1 MKRPKLSFY
10 LYNLVHV
17 AQFILFASTLVRL
30 YVSTWNYPG
39 GQVGSKLQLAI
50 DTNLA
55 YRVHVDTLTAM
66 TGFTRFTEDLFP
78 NVLFDKRDLL
88 PHEVDNFNLLITA
101 DNLNQ
106 YYRKVFEIDAFKGF
120 TWYPLEEVLR
130 DARVLKLKLPFHMRI
145 EPAIYCYEVKKPDGE
160 PVVLPNGDNVYNKES
175 SIEKRVEND
184 SKERVAG
191 VNVDRA
197 KTQTTSPEPVS
208 QKYIQNAVDD
218 KVRVELNPTLTDES
232 KKVLDAVLK
241 DNLIVEPSTMTET
254 IMSTTPDIP
263 NHQQVPKEQPVIQP
277 IVEVE
282 KPKEP
287 VMDKVEEPIVEQKE
301 NENVKE
307 NGKREPV
314 LDIAVAEPAKGVDP
328 KEPLVDKNAVDSN
341 NSNIDPAVV
350 TKDNKREEE
359 KDDVKK
365 GPIHTAKIPESYD
378 SINND
383 EGDEDDDLFDD
394 EL

>member
-10 LYNLVHV
+10 LNNLVHV

-39 GQVGSKLQLAI
+39 GQVGPKLQIAI

-55 YRVHVDTLTAM
+55 YRIHVDTLTAM

-145 EPAIYCYEVKKPDGE
+145 EPAIYCYEVKKPGGE

-175 SIEKRVEND
+175 SIEKTAEND

-197 KTQTTSPEPVS
+197 ETQSTSVTTSPEP
-208 QKYIQNAVDD
+208 I
-218 KVRVELNPTLTDES
+218 
-232 KKVLDAVLK
+232 K
-241 DNLIVEPSTMTET
+241 DNSIVEPSTMTET
-254 IMSTTPDIP
+254 IMPTTPDVP
-263 NHQQVPKEQPVIQP
+263 NQQQAPKEEPDIQPV
-277 IVEVE
+277 VVE
-282 KPKEP
+282 KPKES
-287 VMDKVEEPIVEQKE
+287 VSYKAEEPVVKAVEQSITPKE
-301 NENVKE
+301 DAKTEPAVDKAVVDPAKE
-307 NGKREPV
+307 IDSKEPV
-314 LDIAVAEPAKGVDP
+314 LNRPI
-328 KEPLVDKNAVDSN
+328 VDSHHEPI
-341 NSNIDPAVV
+341 IDPALV
-350 TKDNKREEE
+350 TKDNKKEEE
-359 KDDVKK
+359 KENVKK
-365 GPIHTAKIPESYD
+365 DPIHTAKIADSYD
-378 SINND
+378 PISND